1 LKLDAGRIFAGLVG
15 QSEGNLRS
23 VIQTAEA
30 IAPCCLWV
38 DELEKGFAGSKS
50 SGSSD
55 GGTSSRVLG
64 SFLSWTQEKTSP
76 VFVVATANDVTQLP
90 PELLRKGRWDELFFV
105 DLPNEKERASI
116 WEIQIRKHGRNPAD
130 FDIVQLSRMTQGLT
144 GSEIECA
151 FVESLYQ
158 AFDEEKEPTDLT
170 IAQVLNDLVPLSK
183 LMAEQ
188 ITGIRNWAKGR
199 ARIASSQ
206 TVESKSRKLA
216 A

>member
-1 LKLDAGRIFAGLVG
+1 M
-15 QSEGNLRS
+15 RS

-38 DELEKGFAGSKS
+38 DELEKGFSGSKS

-64 SFLSWTQEKTSP
+64 SFLSWMQDKKAP
-76 VFVVATANDVTQLP
+76 VFVVATANDVTALP

-105 DLPNEKERASI
+105 DLPNEKERCSI
-116 WEIQIRKHGRNPAD
+116 WEIQIRKHGRNPNDYDVA
-130 FDIVQLSRMTQGLT
+130 QLAKVTQGLT

-158 AFDEEKEPTDLT
+158 AFGEEKEPTDMD

-188 ITGIRNWAKGR
+188 ITATRHWAKSR
-199 ARIASSQ
+199 ARTASATQ
-206 TVESKSRKLA
+206 PTEQFRKLA